1 MDPSIGLRKISFK
14 EFVISYQGVIISL
27 VKVKELPK
35 ELETNHLFK
44 VMIASIFKNKKIL
57 IILMILSLILF
68 ILSLTSSLFYKI
80 ILDDMSFVNKYYL
93 SFAIILLI
101 KLIFDYLRS
110 YFVIKLN
117 KEIELNMNKEITK
130 RLLCLPYTYY
140 KNKTTGEITSR
151 INDLDLLKD
160 LILEILSNILV
171 NILLLLGSYI
181 IIFYLNK
188 TLALFILIPLL
199 IYFIITILVNNLYTS
214 KIRYLQEL
222 KGIYN
227 NKLIETIN
235 GIETINNLNIK
246 DNQVKTLNTYFEKTI
261 NSTNKFNLINTT
273 LNIISEYLINISSIF
288 VLLLGI
294 SLVKNN
300 YITIGELFLIYILF
314 GYFMNIVKTFLEKVP
329 SLNYAYKNI
338 NKINSILKYTN
349 EKKSNEKTS
358 GKIILKEVQ
367 YKRGEYLFKNFSYSI
382 DEKDKIL
389 LKGTS
394 GSGKSTLLKM
404 LLKNITNYEGN
415 IYIGESNL
423 LNIDKSIIDNSFT
436 YVGQNEFIFSGTIKD
451 NIILSRNITDEA
463 YNSILNITRVNEIID
478 KKELNDASYIEENGF
493 NLSGG
498 EKQRIIL
505 ARGLLKNSNYILID
519 EALSEVDLVL
529 EKDIIKDIL
538 KYFKDKTIVYVSHKE
553 GLDELFNKKLI
564 IGKE

>member
-1 MDPSIGLRKISFK
+1 M
-14 EFVISYQGVIISL
+14 
-27 VKVKELPK
+27 
-35 ELETNHLFK
+35 
-44 VMIASIFKNKKIL
+44 
-57 IILMILSLILF
+57 
-68 ILSLTSSLFYKI
+68 
-80 ILDDMSFVNKYYL
+80 
-93 SFAIILLI
+93 
-101 KLIFDYLRS
+101 
-110 YFVIKLN
+110 
-117 KEIELNMNKEITK
+117 
-130 RLLCLPYTYY
+130 
-140 KNKTTGEITSR
+140 
-151 INDLDLLKD
+151 
-160 LILEILSNILV
+160 
-171 NILLLLGSYI
+171 
-181 IIFYLNK
+181 
-188 TLALFILIPLL
+188 
-199 IYFIITILVNNLYTS
+199 
-214 KIRYLQEL
+214 QEL

-367 YKRGEYLFKNFSYSI
+367 YKRGEYLFKNFNYSI

>member
-1 MDPSIGLRKISFK
+1 MTKKVVVLQEDKNDCAAACVSSLIKYYNGFLDMETIRNIINTTKHGTNAYDLINGCKEIGFDGFGKKLSFEELVSYYKFPLIAHIKKDNYYHFVVIYDINKSKEKITVMDPSIGLRKISFK

-35 ELETNHLFK
+35 EIETNHLFK
-44 VMIASIFKNKKIL
+44 VMISSIFINKKIL

-68 ILSLTSSLFYKI
+68 ILSLASSLFYKI
-80 ILDDMSFVNKYYL
+80 ILDDMSFVNKYYV
-93 SFAIILLI
+93 SFALILFI

-235 GIETINNLNIK
+235 GIETINNLNVK

-288 VLLLGI
+288 ILLLGI

-300 YITIGELFLIYILF
+300 YITIGELFLIYIL
-314 GYFMNIVKTFLEKVP
+314 L
-329 SLNYAYKNI
+329 
-338 NKINSILKYTN
+338 
-349 EKKSNEKTS
+349 
-358 GKIILKEVQ
+358 
-367 YKRGEYLFKNFSYSI
+367 
-382 DEKDKIL
+382 
-389 LKGTS
+389 
-394 GSGKSTLLKM
+394 
-404 LLKNITNYEGN
+404 
-415 IYIGESNL
+415 
-423 LNIDKSIIDNSFT
+423 
-436 YVGQNEFIFSGTIKD
+436 
-451 NIILSRNITDEA
+451 
-463 YNSILNITRVNEIID
+463 
-478 KKELNDASYIEENGF
+478 
-493 NLSGG
+493 
-498 EKQRIIL
+498 
-505 ARGLLKNSNYILID
+505 
-519 EALSEVDLVL
+519 
-529 EKDIIKDIL
+529 DIL
-538 KYFKDKTIVYVSHKE
+538 WI
-553 GLDELFNKKLI
+553 
-564 IGKE
+564 